1 MPNIFL
7 VHYEMLYFFRYHL
20 PAFLLD
26 YSFHRKVVDSPV
38 FDNEQVL
45 EEPGEVPDEVI
56 EDIQ

>member
-1 MPNIFL
+1 
-7 VHYEMLYFFRYHL
+7 MLYFFRYHL

-26 YSFHRKVVDSPV
+26 YSFHRKIDDSPV